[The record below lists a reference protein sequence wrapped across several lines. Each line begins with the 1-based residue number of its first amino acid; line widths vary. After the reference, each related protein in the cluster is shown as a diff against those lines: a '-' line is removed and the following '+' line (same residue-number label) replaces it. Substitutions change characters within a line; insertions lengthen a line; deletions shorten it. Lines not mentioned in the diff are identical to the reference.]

1 MASQPEL
8 QSLSNLRGVDVVAV
22 RLFFRER
29 LDMPRAASV
38 AGGGMAPG
46 EALTAHGPRSFL
58 WVSRYR
64 SPFFCA
70 GTVLYIETKSIPL
83 L

>member
-46 EALTAHGPRSFL
+46 EAPTAHGPRSFSGCSTIVRPAFVL
-58 WVSRYR
+58 
-64 SPFFCA
+64 
-70 GTVLYIETKSIPL
+70 VLYYQYAFKL
-83 L
+83 VV